1 MAEETKAPEAAAQ
14 GAPLLEVTDLCKSF
28 PLKYGVLDAVMRKER
43 KHLTAVDHVSFTL
56 NAGET
61 LGLVGESGCGKSTL
75 ARTVINL
82 YNPTGGKVVFAGV
95 DFSQLSKH
103 ELRNSCKDIQMIFQ
117 DPYSSLNPR
126 MTVRQ
131 VLREELLHHNMCTK
145 DEVDARI
152 IQLLELVGLSEDQAD
167 RLPSAFSG
175 GQRQRIGIARA
186 LAVQPKLIIADEPV
200 SALDVS
206 IQAQIIN
213 LLCDLQEKLGLSILF
228 ISHDLRVVRY
238 ISDRVAVMYLGA
250 MVETA
255 PTDTLYTAPAHPY
268 TKVLLAAAPSM
279 EEDKKDDK
287 KAAVLGELPSPINL
301 PSGCRFHPRCP
312 YADELCR
319 TESPKLR
326 CLAETPE
333 GPHMCACHHPLV

>member
-1 MAEETKAPEAAAQ
+1 MAEETKAPKAAAQ
-14 GAPLLEVTDLCKSF
+14 GSPLLEVTDLCKSF

-279 EEDKKDDK
+279 EENKVDDK

-312 YADELCR
+312 FADELWR